1 MNGATA
7 LASMLADYEV
17 DVIFGVPG
25 DTNVALYEAL
35 RTVAGAPRHIL
46 CRDERSAVFMADCYA
61 RLSGKPGV
69 AEVPSGAGALY
80 GLPGVAEA
88 NKSSVPLIL
97 IVNDIPQ
104 SGVGRG
110 TLTELAVDE
119 LFRPIAKHAETLRHV
134 GKLPELVRRAFREAT
149 AGRPGAVVLT
159 LPEDILFERLPETG
173 VSRHVEPACR
183 QAPSSRLQPPDADLA
198 RALEGLLAAR
208 RPLIVAGGGANRSG
222 AAASLTAFAERL
234 QIPVVTTITGQGVIR
249 DDHKLG
255 IGIIGDNGFHPH
267 AVWALGRADLV
278 IYVGCRMGSVAT
290 MNWQWPAPSGSVTI
304 IQIDLD
310 PETVGNTYPIDHP
323 LVGDAKAVV
332 DALLSKVPV
341 GFAPSTEGWVGEIN
355 TRRAEFWETLAPDLE
370 SDSVPLRPERVIETL
385 NRHLPAPCNV
395 ISDAGTPTPYA
406 TRFLRLRDA
415 GSKLIIPR
423 FFGGLG
429 YALPAV
435 VGAYFAAP
443 HLRPV
448 GLFGDGSLGMSA
460 GELETLARLQ
470 VPAVLIHFN
479 NACFGWIKALQ
490 RVTEH
495 SHGRGGLVRHDPHDA
510 RSNDPRSNDPT
521 FAVDFGAYDMS
532 RLAAVYGIRSYRV
545 ETPDALEEALQEAFS
560 LSEPVFVDVVVESI
574 ADRLPPVFSW
584 LRKAG
589 VDPEAIGVQAAF

>member
-1 MNGATA
+1 MNGASA
-7 LASMLADYEV
+7 LVNMLSDYGVE
-17 DVIFGVPG
+17 VIFGVPG

-35 RTVAGAPRHIL
+35 RKAENGPRHVM

-97 IVNDIPQ
+97 LVNDIPQ
-104 SGVGRG
+104 PGIGRG
-110 TLTELAVDE
+110 TLTELAVDD
-119 LFRPIAKHAETLRHV
+119 LFRPIAKRTETLRHIA
-134 GKLPELVRRAFREAT
+134 KLPELVRRGFREAT

-159 LPEDILFERLPETG
+159 LPEDILYQTLPESG
-173 VSRHVEPACR
+173 VSLHVEAQCR
-183 QAPSSRLQPPDADLA
+183 RAPSSRTRPPETALA
-198 RALEGLLAAR
+198 QALDGILAAG

-222 AAASLTAFAERL
+222 AAAVLTAFAERL

-267 AVWALGRADLV
+267 AIWALGRADLV

-290 MNWQWPAPSGSVTI
+290 MNWQWPVPSGGTRIV
-304 IQIDLD
+304 QIDLD
-310 PETVGNTYPIDHP
+310 PETIGNTYQIDEP
-323 LVGDAKAVV
+323 LVGDAQAVIE
-332 DALLSKVPV
+332 ALLAGVPAD
-341 GFAPSTEGWVGEIN
+341 FAPASEEWIGEIN
-355 TRRAEFWETLAPDLE
+355 ERRAEFWDAMTPCLQD
-370 SDSVPLRPERVIETL
+370 DTVPLRPERVIEAL
-385 NRHLPAPCNV
+385 NRHLPTPCHV
-395 ISDAGTPTPYA
+395 VSDAGTATPYA
-406 TRFLRLRDA
+406 TRFLRLRDPE
-415 GSKLIIPR
+415 SKLVIPR

-429 YALPAV
+429 YAIPAV

-448 GLFGDGSLGMSA
+448 ALFGDGSLGMSA

-470 VPAVLIHFN
+470 IPAVLIHFN

-490 RVTEH
+490 RVTERVH
-495 SHGRGGLVRHDPHDA
+495 ASEAGARHDA
-510 RSNDPRSNDPT
+510 STNDPS

-532 RLAAVYGIRSYRV
+532 KLAAVYGIRSHRV
-545 ETPDALEEALQEAFS
+545 ETPAQLETALADAFS
-560 LSEPVFVDVVVESI
+560 LNEPIFLDIAVESI

-584 LRKAG
+584 LKKAG
-589 VDPEAIGVQAAF
+589 VDPEAVGVQAAI

>member
-7 LASMLADYEV
+7 LVSMLSGYGV

-25 DTNVALYEAL
+25 DTNVALYEAM
-35 RTVAGAPRHIL
+35 RTTKDAPRHIL

-97 IVNDIPQ
+97 LVNDIPQ
-104 SGVGRG
+104 PGVGRG
-110 TLTELAVDE
+110 TLTELPVEE
-119 LFRPIAKHAETLRHV
+119 LFAPICKRTETLGHV

-149 AGRPGAVVLT
+149 GGRPGAVVLA
-159 LPEDILFERLPETG
+159 LPEDILYQDLPG
-173 VSRHVEPACR
+173 DAVSLHVEPQCR
-183 QAPSSRLQPPDADLA
+183 QAPSFRSRPPDRDLDIA
-198 RALEGLLAAR
+198 INAIVAAE

-222 AAASLTAFAERL
+222 AAASITAFAERL
-234 QIPVVTTITGQGVIR
+234 GIPVVTTITGQGIIR

-290 MNWQWPAPSGSVTI
+290 MNWQWPVPNGETQIV
-304 IQIDLD
+304 QIDLE
-310 PETVGNTYPIDHP
+310 PEVIGNTYAIDHP
-323 LVGDAKAVV
+323 LVGDACAVV
-332 DALLSKVPV
+332 EALLDKVP
-341 GFAPSTEGWVGEIN
+341 ADRASATAGWVEDIN
-355 TRRAEFWETLAPDLE
+355 ARRAEFWDVMAPHLE
-370 SDSVPLRPERVIETL
+370 SDEVPLRPERVIETL
-385 NRHLPAPCNV
+385 NRCLPTPCNV
-395 ISDAGTPTPYA
+395 VSDAGTPTPYA
-406 TRFLRLRDA
+406 TRFLRLRDPQ
-415 GSKLIIPR
+415 SKLVIPR
-423 FFGGLG
+423 FYGGLG
-429 YALPAV
+429 YAIPAV

-460 GELETLARLQ
+460 GELETLSRLQ
-470 VPAVLIHFN
+470 IPAVLIHFN

-490 RVTEH
+490 RVVDRDH
-495 SHGRGGLVRHDPHDA
+495 ARKDSARGGRDA
-510 RSNDPRSNDPT
+510 ATNDPT
-521 FAVDFGAYDMS
+521 FSVDFGKYDMS
-532 RLAAVYGIRSYRV
+532 KLAAVYGIRSFRV
-545 ETPDALEEALQEAFS
+545 ETPAQLETAMREAFA
-560 LSEPVFVDVVVESI
+560 LSEPVFIDVAVESI

-584 LRKAG
+584 LKKVGA
-589 VDPEAIGVQAAF
+589 DPAAVGVQAAL